1 MDQKTKAR
9 ITFEEKSQRKGKVNI
24 MEDYAEQTKSLVK
37 EITHD
42 LITKKLTFI
51 REIEVTWNSEQIING
66 EVPSVSTKLVPQ
78 VKIKFWES

>member
-1 MDQKTKAR
+1 
-9 ITFEEKSQRKGKVNI
+9 